1 MPNKWLGINIGKAAH
16 NFELFRQTGSF
27 LYHGWY
33 SSIWMVLLVLFSS
46 SNPKLSYTI
55 HFQYFPFCDCV
66 LLRHC
71 FVFHTVNPIAI
82 LSDRFTLFPSVYMR
96 TYHFIYIR
104 RLGRFIGIN
113 RQLAN
118 TKFQFGFLRSSIC
131 FAFAFRHNKAQN
143 AIQHKHHPYTDII
156 LGIEYLCK
164 GFP

>member
-33 SSIWMVLLVLFSS
+33 SSIWMVLLVLFSF
-46 SNPKLSYTI
+46 SNPKLSYSI
-55 HFQYFPFCDCV
+55 HFQYFRFCDCV

-96 TYHFIYIR
+96 TYHFIY
-104 RLGRFIGIN
+104 
-113 RQLAN
+113 
-118 TKFQFGFLRSSIC
+118 TSSWSFHRYQSIASQYKISIWFSSELDLFCIC
-131 FAFAFRHNKAQN
+131 FS
-143 AIQHKHHPYTDII
+143 P
-156 LGIEYLCK
+156 
-164 GFP
+164 